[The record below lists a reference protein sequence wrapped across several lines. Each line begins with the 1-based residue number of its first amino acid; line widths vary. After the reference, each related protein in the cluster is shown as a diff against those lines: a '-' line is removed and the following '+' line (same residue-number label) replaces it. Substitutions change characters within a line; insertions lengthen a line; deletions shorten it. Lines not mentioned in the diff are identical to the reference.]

1 MAYRAL
7 ILIVCSANL
16 CRSPMAE
23 HLFRRRIDEAEDDER
38 LRVASAG
45 TWADADEP
53 SPANAQQVMLEEG
66 IDLSAHRSR
75 ALTQPD
81 VDDADLILVMTR
93 DAQGGHPVALCARRG
108 QALAAERDGGQAL
121 RYRGPLRRFGGALP
135 ETKEE
140 LEAVLAQGY
149 ERIARLA
156 LGLEVRPPEA
166 ALQAVLSRRA
176 SCTVT

>member
-23 HLFRRRIDEAEDDER
+23 HLLRRRIHQAEDDER

-53 SPANAQQVMLEEG
+53 APAAAQQVMLEEG

-81 VDDADLILVMTR
+81 VDGADLILVMTR
-93 DAQGGHPVALCARRG
+93 DHRRDILARFARVEGKLWLLTEMAGKPYDIADPYGGSV
-108 QALAAERDGGQAL
+108 E
-121 RYRGPLRRFGGALP
+121 RYRQTRQ
-135 ETKEE
+135 E
-140 LEAVLAQGY
+140 LQAVLAQGY
-149 ERIARLA
+149 QRIARLA
-156 LGLEVRPPEA
+156 LGLEVRPPK
-166 ALQAVLSRRA
+166 RRFRLF
-176 SCTVT
+176 